1 MEIVEKSIVCKR
13 PALPDETSGL
23 DGAFAFRL
31 PVDFFWAT
39 VPDEWFLL
47 ELTAIDSQPPH
58 FKPERRKNSFE
69 ARHSI
74 NTKANEI
81 KSSLFYL
88 FVLPAQE
95 TVSQFLF
102 CHLWKRSAT
111 RNPLLLKDYGFPPG
125 DCGKR
130 QSKLGFPPPDFSR
143 AGFSEITA
151 FDHSDTTS
159 QAGIRLQRNW
169 FPLPRGQRPG
179 ARRSPFPSIAGGRVG
194 SYFQTIK
201 KHPRKYLKCLILF
214 GSGERI

>member
-69 ARHSI
+69 VRHSI

-125 DCGKR
+125 DCGNDKGTGFRFRGDNAPAPAVHPSFRSLEAGLEVTFR
-130 QSKLGFPPPDFSR
+130 Q
-143 AGFSEITA
+143 
-151 FDHSDTTS
+151 
-159 QAGIRLQRNW
+159 
-169 FPLPRGQRPG
+169 
-179 ARRSPFPSIAGGRVG
+179 
-194 SYFQTIK
+194 
-201 KHPRKYLKCLILF
+201 
-214 GSGERI
+214 